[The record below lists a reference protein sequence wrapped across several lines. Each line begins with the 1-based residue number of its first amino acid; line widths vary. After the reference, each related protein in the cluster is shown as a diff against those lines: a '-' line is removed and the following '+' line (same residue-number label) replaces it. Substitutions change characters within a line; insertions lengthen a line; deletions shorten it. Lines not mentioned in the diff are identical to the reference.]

1 MWKLGHLLHCAD
13 ALQVNCDKFLGGM
26 LCVYVCMCVVG
37 WVGGFSKDIPRSV
50 LAVMSLSP
58 CV

>member
-13 ALQVNCDKFLGGM
+13 ALQMNCDKFLGGM
-26 LCVYVCMCVVG
+26 LCVCVCVWLG
-37 WVGGFSKDIPRSV
+37 GGVGGFSEDIARTV

>member
-1 MWKLGHLLHCAD
+1 MWKLGHLLHCED

-26 LCVYVCMCVVG
+26 LCVVCVYVCG
-37 WVGGFSKDIPRSV
+37 WVGGFSEDIPCSV